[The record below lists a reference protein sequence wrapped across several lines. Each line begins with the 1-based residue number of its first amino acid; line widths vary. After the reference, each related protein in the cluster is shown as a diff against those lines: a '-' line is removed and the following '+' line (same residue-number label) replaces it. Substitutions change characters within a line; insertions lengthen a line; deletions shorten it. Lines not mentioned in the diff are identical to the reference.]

1 MTFDEVIVFV
11 VIAPYNSS
19 PGIQRFKIPVALDD
33 FFRLSLGQKK
43 SGIAKAIVFFVYLKM
58 EQYNG
63 LRATKEGRAQGMT
76 CR

>member
-11 VIAPYNSS
+11 VVAPYNSS
-19 PGIQRFKIPVALDD
+19 PGIPRFKIPVALDD
-33 FFRLSLGQKK
+33 FFRLSLGQKNF
-43 SGIAKAIVFFVYLKM
+43 GIAKAIDIFYLKM